1 MGLSEREQKM
11 LEEMERELLSS
22 DAEFA
27 SRLKDPDKGS
37 ASKLIAGVLVMV
49 AGVGLLILAVALQV
63 AFFGVF
69 AFAVMLIGLL
79 VASNNLKFPELPKAP
94 GQQDSGGFF
103 EQRWN
108 QRFGE

>member
-1 MGLSEREQKM
+1 MGLSEREQKL

-27 SRLKDPDKGS
+27 NRLKNPEKGS
-37 ASKLIAGVLVMV
+37 ASKLVGGVLVML
-49 AGVGLLILAVALQV
+49 AGVALLILAVALQV

-69 AFAVMLIGLL
+69 AFAVMLIGLII
-79 VASNNLKFPELPKAP
+79 ASNNLKFPDLPKP